1 MYDWLRTLAS
11 LIGERD
17 RVPTDRPID
26 GVDASS
32 FLLGTSETTGRDNV
46 IYFGSDAQ
54 VMSVKWGMMK
64 VVFRYSESTSGP
76 IIKPQW
82 PYIFDLVDDPNREWD
97 LSGKSLQGAWVV
109 GSAAQRL
116 GALQQSMARYQNIA
130 PGQEF
135 TGYA

>member
-82 PYIFDLVDDPNREWD
+82 PYLR
-97 LSGKSLQGAWVV
+97 
-109 GSAAQRL
+109 
-116 GALQQSMARYQNIA
+116 
-130 PGQEF
+130 PGRRPE
-135 TGYA
+135 